1 MYAFI
6 CRNYPTYCPG
16 WTLLYSPDVIFALYK
31 EAQKADYFW
40 IDDIH
45 ITGTLT
51 EKLNLTITD
60 VEHLVISPWNL
71 RYIVKYGY
79 NISEPFLYGR
89 ANMEEKEIRALWKY
103 ALTHSVPKHIFN
115 L

>member
-1 MYAFI
+1 M
-6 CRNYPTYCPG
+6 
-16 WTLLYSPDVIFALYK
+16 IFALHK

-45 ITGTLT
+45 ITGTLR
-51 EKLNLTITD
+51 EKINITITD
-60 VEHLVISPWNL
+60 VEYLVISPSNL
-71 RYIVKYGY
+71 RYIVEYGY

-103 ALTHSVPKHIFN
+103 ALTHPVPKHILTN
-115 L
+115 T